1 MQYRG
6 LEFEEQEFNDCLN
19 ILHKEVVS
27 FLNKNNMALD
37 FFHYP
42 VEDICRIIFRDK
54 IDLRT
59 AVILDFSSFIAF
71 FLLPSSDLSFITIA
85 HFSFAN
91 LFFVF

>member
-37 FFHYP
+37 FFQYP
-42 VEDICRIIFRDK
+42 VEDIFRII
-54 IDLRT
+54 
-59 AVILDFSSFIAF
+59 
-71 FLLPSSDLSFITIA
+71 
-85 HFSFAN
+85 
-91 LFFVF
+91 